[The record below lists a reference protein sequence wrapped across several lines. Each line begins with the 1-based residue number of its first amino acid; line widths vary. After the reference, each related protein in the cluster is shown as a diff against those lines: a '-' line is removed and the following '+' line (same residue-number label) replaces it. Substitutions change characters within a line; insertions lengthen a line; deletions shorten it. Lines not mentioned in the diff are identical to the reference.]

1 LGVGFFFHSFLA
13 IMTTL
18 QQASTKQDLLKALLK
33 SGEATAQQL
42 AETLGISPQA
52 TRRHLKDLETEGLIL
67 HEVVRA
73 GMGRPQHHYRL
84 SAAGRSRFPANYDEF
99 AVELLDTLAE
109 TVGRDR
115 VSSILRKQWVRKA
128 MEYRDRLGSGSL
140 RDRVAKLVQLRQAE
154 GYMAEWQ
161 VFTPDG
167 ASESAS
173 PMATQRGTTGLPDP
187 VDASPVNAS
196 PVDASPVD
204 ASPVDASPV
213 NASPVNASP
222 VDASPVDTAESSEPQ
237 FILTEHNCAIST
249 VAESFPSV
257 CGHELEMFAIALDG
271 CSVERTHW
279 MVDGEHRCGYLIQA
293 KSS

>member
-173 PMATQRGTTGLPDP
+173 PMATQRGTTGLPGP
-187 VDASPVNAS
+187 VD
-196 PVDASPVD
+196 
-204 ASPVDASPV
+204 
-213 NASPVNASP
+213 ASPVNASP